1 MNANTEQNSEST
13 YYITQNSERFVLNIK
28 IQTDIIIISV
38 KKENN
43 FSLKYSIKLEL
54 KDMIKKINYLGC
66 MIQYMNLMIQLKYWL
81 IRN

>member
-13 YYITQNSERFVLNIK
+13 YYITHNSERFVLNIK

-43 FSLKYSIKLEL
+43 FALKYSIKLEL
-54 KDMIKKINYLGC
+54 KDMIKK
-66 MIQYMNLMIQLKYWL
+66 
-81 IRN
+81 